1 MRVARDNLGRLE
13 ARRRRVAA
21 VRRRRRSCSKL
32 EASSQGGA
40 GSLFLMPAKR
50 LQAFIVQPDKSPS
63 LTWWQ
68 RQDAAEAVSN
78 TGRIKGV

>member
-1 MRVARDNLGRLE
+1 MRVARDHLGALW
-13 ARRRRVAA
+13 RRRVASVSPRA
-21 VRRRRRSCSKL
+21 GVVVQKSRRTAQLVR
-32 EASSQGGA
+32 SSFC
-40 GSLFLMPAKR
+40 LAKR